1 MYDESMYR
9 LLPHGLAPAG
19 VSGGGGL
26 GPHAPPHA
34 TSIDSCLLA
43 AATGA
48 CYGMTDEELQRE
60 YAVVLDAL
68 NGGPSAA
75 AAAGN
80 PCCNAACH
88 QIAAESPREQTLG
101 CGKFQQYFFGVHFL
115 VTTSVFFSI
124 FRAWLC
130 GQLLNNPESDQCAIC
145 EKSVAYV
152 FIQFVCRQL
161 LDFNI
166 LLVFQPNITFG
177 YLSKLD
183 RDLYSYMPNFLTHTI
198 R

>member
-9 LLPHGLAPAG
+9 LLPHGLAPT
-19 VSGGGGL
+19 GGGGGGGM

-75 AAAGN
+75 AAAAAGN

-101 CGKFQQYFFGVHFL
+101 CGKFNNIFWCALFSYNKF
-115 VTTSVFFSI
+115 FFSI
-124 FRAWLC
+124 SRAWLC
-130 GQLLNNPESDQCAIC
+130 GQLLNNLELTN
-145 EKSVAYV
+145 V
-152 FIQFVCRQL
+152 QFVKRVL
-161 LDFNI
+161 LMC
-166 LLVFQPNITFG
+166 
-177 YLSKLD
+177 
-183 RDLYSYMPNFLTHTI
+183 LYNLCASSC
-198 R
+198 

>member
-19 VSGGGGL
+19 GGGGL

-68 NGGPSAA
+68 NSGHHGGTGAVG
-75 AAAGN
+75 AGIPPP
-80 PCCNAACH
+80 PCCNVANCH

-101 CGKFQQYFFGVHFL
+101 CGKFNNIFWCALFSYNKFFFL
-115 VTTSVFFSI
+115 S
-124 FRAWLC
+124 
-130 GQLLNNPESDQCAIC
+130 PELG
-145 EKSVAYV
+145 
-152 FIQFVCRQL
+152 FVVSC
-161 LDFNI
+161 
-166 LLVFQPNITFG
+166 
-177 YLSKLD
+177 
-183 RDLYSYMPNFLTHTI
+183 
-198 R
+198 

>member
-19 VSGGGGL
+19 VGGGGGL

-75 AAAGN
+75 AAAHAAGN

-101 CGKFQQYFFGVHFL
+101 CGKFNNIFLVCTFL
-115 VTTSVFFSI
+115 VTTSFF
-124 FRAWLC
+124 FLFLEL
-130 GQLLNNPESDQCAIC
+130 G
-145 EKSVAYV
+145 
-152 FIQFVCRQL
+152 FVVSC
-161 LDFNI
+161 
-166 LLVFQPNITFG
+166 
-177 YLSKLD
+177 
-183 RDLYSYMPNFLTHTI
+183 
-198 R
+198 

>member
-9 LLPHGLAPAG
+9 LLPHGLAGPAGG
-19 VSGGGGL
+19 VSGGGM
-26 GPHAPPHA
+26 GPHAPPPHA
-34 TSIDSCLLA
+34 SSIDSCLLA

-75 AAAGN
+75 AAAVHAGGN

-101 CGKFQQYFFGVHFL
+101 CGKFNNNFL
-115 VTTSVFFSI
+115 VCTFLVITRFFSI
-124 FRAWLC
+124 SSL
-130 GQLLNNPESDQCAIC
+130 E
-145 EKSVAYV
+145 
-152 FIQFVCRQL
+152 
-161 LDFNI
+161 
-166 LLVFQPNITFG
+166 
-177 YLSKLD
+177 
-183 RDLYSYMPNFLTHTI
+183 
-198 R
+198 

>member
-19 VSGGGGL
+19 GGGGGGGGL

-75 AAAGN
+75 AAAAGGN

-101 CGKFQQYFFGVHFL
+101 CGKFNNIFWCALFSYNKFFFL
-115 VTTSVFFSI
+115 S
-124 FRAWLC
+124 
-130 GQLLNNPESDQCAIC
+130 PELG
-145 EKSVAYV
+145 
-152 FIQFVCRQL
+152 FVVSC
-161 LDFNI
+161 
-166 LLVFQPNITFG
+166 
-177 YLSKLD
+177 
-183 RDLYSYMPNFLTHTI
+183 
-198 R
+198 

>member
-9 LLPHGLAPAG
+9 LLPHGLAGPASG
-19 VSGGGGL
+19 VSGGGM
-26 GPHAPPHA
+26 GPHAPPPPHA
-34 TSIDSCLLA
+34 SSIDSCLLA

-75 AAAGN
+75 AAAAVHAGGN

-101 CGKFQQYFFGVHFL
+101 CGKF
-115 VTTSVFFSI
+115 
-124 FRAWLC
+124 
-130 GQLLNNPESDQCAIC
+130 
-145 EKSVAYV
+145 K
-152 FIQFVCRQL
+152 
-161 LDFNI
+161 
-166 LLVFQPNITFG
+166 
-177 YLSKLD
+177 
-183 RDLYSYMPNFLTHTI
+183 
-198 R
+198 

>member
-19 VSGGGGL
+19 VSGGGGM

-68 NGGPSAA
+68 NGGP

-101 CGKFQQYFFGVHFL
+101 CGKFNNIFL
-115 VTTSVFFSI
+115 ECNKFFFSI
-124 FRAWLC
+124 SRAWLC
-130 GQLLNNPESDQCAIC
+130 GQLLNNQELTNVHFMKRVLAI
-145 EKSVAYV
+145 YT
-152 FIQFVCRQL
+152 IFVPTC
-161 LDFNI
+161 
-166 LLVFQPNITFG
+166 
-177 YLSKLD
+177 
-183 RDLYSYMPNFLTHTI
+183 
-198 R
+198 

>member
-19 VSGGGGL
+19 GGGGMGL
-26 GPHAPPHA
+26 HAPPHA

-75 AAAGN
+75 AAAAAGGN

-88 QIAAESPREQTLG
+88 QIAAESPREHTLG
-101 CGKFQQYFFGVHFL
+101 CGKFNNIFWCCAIFSYK
-115 VTTSVFFSI
+115 FFSLSPEFGFVMVSCRI
-124 FRAWLC
+124 I
-130 GQLLNNPESDQCAIC
+130 LNLTN
-145 EKSVAYV
+145 V
-152 FIQFVCRQL
+152 QFVKKSDGC
-161 LDFNI
+161 
-166 LLVFQPNITFG
+166 
-177 YLSKLD
+177 
-183 RDLYSYMPNFLTHTI
+183 LYNFVC
-198 R
+198 

>member
-19 VSGGGGL
+19 GGGGGM

-75 AAAGN
+75 AAAAAAGGN

-101 CGKFQQYFFGVHFL
+101 CGKFNNIIFWCALFSNNKFF
-115 VTTSVFFSI
+115 FFYL

-130 GQLLNNPESDQCAIC
+130 GQLLNNLELTNVQFMKRVLAIYTICAPTC
-145 EKSVAYV
+145 
-152 FIQFVCRQL
+152 
-161 LDFNI
+161 
-166 LLVFQPNITFG
+166 
-177 YLSKLD
+177 
-183 RDLYSYMPNFLTHTI
+183 
-198 R
+198 